1 MIAKKLAKI
10 FCSGFGMGYVPKIPG
25 TFASLIILYPVWF
38 LKENFDLSFLIFLI
52 IIYSSIS
59 FYFINIIIKEE
70 KNKDPS
76 FIIVDEHIGQAI
88 ALIFCQESFNDY
100 IISFILLFSYKNS
113 LAFEF
118 SFTKILTCAFSFFEI
133 ASING
138 RNITIS
144 PIPILFCIT
153 NTFILNYR
161 FF

>member
-25 TFASLIILYPVWF
+25 TFASLIILFPVWF

-59 FYFINIIIKEE
+59 FYFIYIIIKEE

-100 IISFILLFSYKNS
+100 IISFILF
-113 LAFEF
+113 
-118 SFTKILTCAFSFFEI
+118 
-133 ASING
+133 
-138 RNITIS
+138 
-144 PIPILFCIT
+144 
-153 NTFILNYR
+153 R
-161 FF
+161 FFDIFKPFPVNFFDKLKNTYGVLLDDIVAGILVSVIFWLFYVF

>member
-25 TFASLIILYPVWF
+25 TFASLIILFPVWF

-100 IISFILLFSYKNS
+100 IISFILF
-113 LAFEF
+113 
-118 SFTKILTCAFSFFEI
+118 
-133 ASING
+133 
-138 RNITIS
+138 
-144 PIPILFCIT
+144 
-153 NTFILNYR
+153 R
-161 FF
+161 FFDIFKPFPVNFFDKLKNTYGVLLDDIVAGILVSVIFWLFYVF

>member
-25 TFASLIILYPVWF
+25 TFASLIILFPVWF

-100 IISFILLFSYKNS
+100 IISFILF
-113 LAFEF
+113 
-118 SFTKILTCAFSFFEI
+118 
-133 ASING
+133 
-138 RNITIS
+138 
-144 PIPILFCIT
+144 
-153 NTFILNYR
+153 R
-161 FF
+161 FFDIFKPFPVNYFDKLKNTYGVLLDDIVAGILVSVIFWLFY

>member
-25 TFASLIILYPVWF
+25 TFASLINLFPVWF
-38 LKENFDLSFLIFLI
+38 LKENLDLSFLIFLI

-100 IISFILLFSYKNS
+100 IISFILF
-113 LAFEF
+113 
-118 SFTKILTCAFSFFEI
+118 
-133 ASING
+133 
-138 RNITIS
+138 
-144 PIPILFCIT
+144 
-153 NTFILNYR
+153 R
-161 FF
+161 FFDIFKPFPVNYFDKLKNTYGVLLDDIVAGILVSVIFWLFYVF

>member
-25 TFASLIILYPVWF
+25 TFASLIILFPVWF

-100 IISFILLFSYKNS
+100 IISFILF
-113 LAFEF
+113 
-118 SFTKILTCAFSFFEI
+118 
-133 ASING
+133 
-138 RNITIS
+138 
-144 PIPILFCIT
+144 
-153 NTFILNYR
+153 R
-161 FF
+161 FFDIFKPFPVNYFDKLKNTYGVLLDDIVAGILVSVIFWLFYVF